1 MSVVRM
7 SALIQEAKHDT
18 TSKFKRLKIVLFD
31 MKHIIVLTHNIN
43 YIVLYMFII
52 RGGSYTVSINIIVEY
67 NAH

>member
-1 MSVVRM
+1 MSTP
-7 SALIQEAKHDT
+7 IQEAKPDT
-18 TSKFKRLKIVLFD
+18 TSKLKRLKIVLFD
-31 MKHIIVLTHNIN
+31 RKHIIVFTHNIN